1 MSKEEKDLQIEYL
14 NAHDDNIAETYERD
28 AYTLNA
34 LGELHM
40 AFAVKLGKFLGL
52 SFYAQ
57 FLLER
62 WQNLFLYTFLI
73 YWAIKILP
81 AGKKFLTTVALMP
94 TLMLQSASLYLRYCG
109 SRFF

>member
-1 MSKEEKDLQIEYL
+1 MYYYQEREERAPFLSKEEKNLQIEYL
-14 NAHDDNIAETYERD
+14 NTHDDNIAETYERD

-57 FLLER
+57 FLLGKMA
-62 WQNLFLYTFLI
+62 NLFY
-73 YWAIKILP
+73 IL
-81 AGKKFLTTVALMP
+81 F
-94 TLMLQSASLYLRYCG
+94 
-109 SRFF
+109 